1 MTEIDM
7 TGLLLKLADYG
18 VTGIKVTYEGGGDS
32 GAIENV
38 VYTTD
43 PLGTNEDDAFGLISE
58 LDNWGSEPGHD
69 LKHLDSGLSSIIEDF
84 AASVILDKIEDWW
97 NNEGGQGD
105 LLIIIPSG
113 KYRINNYINITTIEE
128 YFHEGDL
135 ISKTIE

>member
-7 TGLLLKLADYG
+7 TGLLLKLADHG

-43 PLGTNEDDAFGLISE
+43 PLGTNESNAFDLISG
-58 LDNWGSEPGHD
+58 LDNWSSEPGHD
-69 LKHLDSGLSSIIEDF
+69 LRDLDSGIDADIRSF
-84 AASVILDKIEDWW
+84 AESQILDSIEDWW

-113 KYRINNYINITTIEE
+113 KYRINNYINVTTTED
-128 YFHEGDL
+128 YFHEGNL

>member
-43 PLGTNEDDAFGLISE
+43 PLGTNEDNAFGLISG
-58 LDNWGSEPGHD
+58 LDTWDSEPGHD
-69 LKHLDSGLSSIIEDF
+69 LKHLDLNLSIKIKEF
-84 AASVILDKIEDWW
+84 AESTILDSIEDWW
-97 NNEGGQGD
+97 NGEGGQGD
-105 LLIIIPSG
+105 LLIIVPSG
-113 KYRINNYINITTIEE
+113 KYQIRNYINVTTTED

-135 ISKTIE
+135 ISKTLK